1 METQLVIRSK
11 PLHFQRGSPITTPPF
26 ALMEQE
32 GKNRLGRLTENVQGA
47 EDALRYASSKQIKV
61 VWSCRRLGVYP

>member
-11 PLHFQRGSPITTPPF
+11 PRHFEAGLSNHNSS
-26 ALMEQE
+26 L
-32 GKNRLGRLTENVQGA
+32 RLDGAGGRLTENVQGA
-47 EDALRYASSKQIKV
+47 KDALRYASPKQIKV